1 MERLEKAALV
11 LEGGSL
17 RGLFTAG
24 VLDTFLENEI
34 YMSYVNGVSAGAM
47 NGMNYISKQKGRAKR
62 ISLTYLHDRRYISKM
77 TMFRKRKIFN
87 FDFLFNEISE
97 NIDVFGRL
105 SMRVNKNL
113 KLLPQDA
120 RMEDQNILK
129 RKAVQVL

>member
-62 ISLTYLHDRRYISKM
+62 ISLTYLHDRRYISK
-77 TMFRKRKIFN
+77 
-87 FDFLFNEISE
+87 
-97 NIDVFGRL
+97 
-105 SMRVNKNL
+105 
-113 KLLPQDA
+113 
-120 RMEDQNILK
+120 
-129 RKAVQVL
+129 